1 MADLHVLASSRG
13 DQKTEGADADQDA
26 QCPRFLPALRQ
37 GRQLL
42 DTRRLLRPSA
52 RIRQTKVR
60 PARKPVFT
68 DLIEAQPPSFPCA
81 KRQLS
86 IVSTLKRQ
94 SLPT

>member
-1 MADLHVLASSRG
+1 MAGPSCLASSRG
-13 DQKTEGADADQDA
+13 DQKTEGADVDQDA
-26 QCPRFLPALRQ
+26 QCPRFLPELRQ

-86 IVSTLKRQ
+86 ISSMLKRQ
-94 SLPT
+94 SLPI